1 MMSSKYKNTTIDV
14 SGMFKDFTIQH
25 LKQISEFWKSNKYQE
40 ALIKLVSHNYSTR
53 DEKNEYIKTLQEIVN
68 KEAPMKVKY
77 LSDDFL
83 LEPYNVKCPYCDY
96 ILGKDFIPT
105 NEREKTYHQY
115 CCRCGQKLDWSD
127 DGE

>member
-1 MMSSKYKNTTIDV
+1 M
-14 SGMFKDFTIQH
+14 
-25 LKQISEFWKSNKYQE
+25 NKYQE
-40 ALIKLVSHNYSTR
+40 ALEILGYDESEYWEQQRRGLKFIEKYGCCAYEAIQELV
-53 DEKNEYIKTLQEIVN
+53 D
-68 KEAPMKVKY
+68 KETPMKVKY

-83 LEPYNVKCPYCDY
+83 SEPYNVKCSYCDY

-127 DGE
+127 SDE